1 MTDSCRKVSPPER
14 NIVFVCS
21 TLESS
26 LEAMSEEYERC
37 EEYWSRKLDAE
48 RAAHDAEQRAADE
61 RLAALLAR
69 APATLA
75 APALPPI
82 EERAAL
88 EAQVPRHY
96 LRRSLAKHLNN
107 I

>member
-1 MTDSCRKVSPPER
+1 
-14 NIVFVCS
+14 
-21 TLESS
+21 
-26 LEAMSEEYERC
+26 MSEEYERC

-69 APATLA
+69 APGTLA
-75 APALPPI
+75 APALAALPPI

-96 LRRSLAKHLNN
+96 LRLSLAKHLNN